1 MGLLDKLNQL
11 ALEQNYKRMFL
22 LEGDEFK
29 EAALEM
35 LGNIPNATFSNAHSK
50 EMEMFLYKL
59 FGKYMSAD
67 ITSKDNLGQVF
78 YEFGERGY
86 PLAQELIAGSESQAE
101 PKIFHAQ
108 RLLNNP
114 SATKEQKKQA
124 EKSMDDG
131 YQQFT
136 NNIKEADS
144 RATSRDALLEEL
156 VKMDPKDIQ
165 PLDPKYLSSEQGQ
178 HFNKEID
185 PFLGRLYNKVGNK
198 SSELSATLSKKSL
211 EFLEAFA
218 EAGYPSAQEI
228 MGMIAYDKGDKKA
241 LNHWAKQ
248 VDKNPFSTV
257 EQHGNA
263 QEDVKETQAFMAQF
277 QARGGR

>member
-29 EAALEM
+29 EAALVM
-35 LGNIPNATFSNAHSK
+35 LGSIPNATFSNAHSK

-67 ITSKDNLGQVF
+67 EISKQELGTLF
-78 YEFGERGY
+78 YEFGDKGY

-101 PKIFHAQ
+101 QKIFYAR

-114 SATKEQKKQA
+114 AATKEQKKQA
-124 EKSMDDG
+124 EKSMNNG

-136 NNIKEADS
+136 NNIKEANS

-156 VKMDPKDIQ
+156 AKMDSKHIQ
-165 PLDPKYLSSEQGQ
+165 PLDPVYQSSAQGE
-178 HFNKEID
+178 HFNKEIA

-198 SSELSATLSKKSL
+198 ASELSATLSKKSL

-228 MGMIAYDKGDKKA
+228 MGIIAYNKGDKKA

-263 QEDVKETQAFMAQF
+263 QEDIKETQAFMAQS